1 MEEATL
7 EASHRLKPTSRF
19 RFPID
24 TRKSNES
31 RERTHGSFE
40 TPPPSLPPSF
50 QSNEANGPGNDT
62 FDEPRCRSLLL
73 VDRVICLSRIIDRP
87 LREERERER
96 TMEGQGRGV
105 QRVMELAASARGVN
119 ERVAIM

>member
-1 MEEATL
+1 MKQVTVLNQLPVSDFQSIREN
-7 EASHRLKPTSRF
+7 PTSH
-19 RFPID
+19 
-24 TRKSNES
+24 E
-31 RERTHGSFE
+31 RERTVLSRPP
-40 TPPPSLPPSF
+40 PPPSLPPSF

>member
-1 MEEATL
+1 MKQVTVLNQLPVSDFQSIREN
-7 EASHRLKPTSRF
+7 PTSH
-19 RFPID
+19 
-24 TRKSNES
+24 E
-31 RERTHGSFE
+31 RERTVLSRP
-40 TPPPSLPPSF
+40 PPPSLPPSF